1 MKEIHLFPL
10 HLYPYIESVQ
20 SMKNQQEIE
29 ETIQMILQLIDI
41 NRFHTLQRVI
51 SLFAKIVE
59 HSDNNQMN
67 CMIICILLLTI

>member
-1 MKEIHLFPL
+1 
-10 HLYPYIESVQ
+10 
-20 SMKNQQEIE
+20 MKNQQEIE

-67 CMIICILLLTI
+67 CKIICILLLMI